1 MACWI
6 CSLSTCARTCQQP
19 PCTSCQHCC
28 THPNTPT
35 PPRPPPPIRYHDL
48 AKAKL
53 ANLPASHANETV
65 VSDGMP
71 HLVQIQTR
79 MAFLAFLVR
88 RSPLTYGSVHPSPPV
103 LHHCPHLAITC
114 ASPQQRFEGA
124 SVCGVG
130 HAGCGLHYE

>member
-1 MACWI
+1 MLEMEHGLLDLFFVDLRAYVPAATLHKLPALLY
-6 CSLSTCARTCQQP
+6 SP
-19 PCTSCQHCC
+19 QH
-28 THPNTPT
+28 
-35 PPRPPPPIRYHDL
+35 PRPPPPIRYHDL

-88 RSPLTYGSVHPSPPV
+88 RSPLTYV
-103 LHHCPHLAITC
+103 
-114 ASPQQRFEGA
+114 QR
-124 SVCGVG
+124 
-130 HAGCGLHYE
+130 